1 MHSLDSNNPPL
12 PEERIATSVA
22 GAASTFGMSEGTI
35 RAAIRENKLP
45 SYLVGR
51 RRVLLIADLLAWVT
65 GKQ

>member
-1 MHSLDSNNPPL
+1 MLRLDPNDPPL
-12 PEERIATSVA
+12 PEQRLATSVA
-22 GAASTFGMSEGTI
+22 GAATALGLSEGTI

-51 RRVLLIADLLAWVT
+51 RRVLLMADLLAWVT